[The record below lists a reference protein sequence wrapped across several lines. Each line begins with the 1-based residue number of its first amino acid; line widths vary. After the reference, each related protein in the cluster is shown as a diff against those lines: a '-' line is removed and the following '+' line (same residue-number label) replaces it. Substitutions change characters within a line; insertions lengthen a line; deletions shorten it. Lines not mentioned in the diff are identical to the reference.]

1 MTTKLSNFLNTLSEG
16 KQEDITFLYKQ
27 VFPKV
32 ANFIVN
38 NNGRIDDAEDIFQ
51 KALLQVIVRYRK
63 EPFEIQTS
71 FENYFFTVCRN
82 LWRRELNASK
92 FKSNTIDTIDTIEN
106 ISDTDDTA
114 FAMVE
119 QERYELFSEKLTLL
133 SENCNS
139 LLKLFF
145 AKTSYADMMK
155 MLKYNSENVVR
166 QRIFKCKKRLIDLI
180 KKDSR
185 YDNLKDI

>member
-1 MTTKLSNFLNTLSEG
+1 MAAKLSNFLSTLSEG
-16 KQEDITFLYKQ
+16 KEKDIAFLYQ
-27 VFPKV
+27 HVFPKV
-32 ANFIVN
+32 AHFVTH

-51 KALLQVIVRYRK
+51 KALLQIIVRYRK
-63 EPFEIQTS
+63 EPFEIQSS
-71 FENYFFTVCRN
+71 FENYFFTICKN
-82 LWRRELNASK
+82 LWRRELNSPK
-92 FKSNTIDTIDTIEN
+92 FRSNTTDTIEN

-119 QERYELFSEKLTLL
+119 QERYELFSEKLTSL
-133 SENCNS
+133 SENCRS

-155 MLKYNSENVVR
+155 MLQYNSENVVR
-166 QRIFKCKKRLIDLI
+166 QRIFKCKKRLIELI

-185 YDNLKDI
+185 YDTLKDI